1 MPLIL
6 KSKHD
11 RIAFGFGRQS
21 AFRSISEL
29 VDQLQDQL
37 QAERAQHRCAL
48 TLKEQELAEALREL
62 AEARFQ
68 LARIE
73 AFANAPSPSA
83 MLY

>member
-11 RIAFGFGRQS
+11 RIAFGFSSQS
-21 AFRSISEL
+21 AFRSTSEL

-37 QAERAQHRCAL
+37 QAQRAQHRCAL
-48 TLKEQELAEALREL
+48 TVKEQELALALREL
-62 AEARFQ
+62 AETRFQ
-68 LARIE
+68 LAQIE

-83 MLY
+83 MLH